1 VNGKDSRLPGIGPVR
16 EEMMRV
22 HAGLDA
28 AHTAVFLYDASGGVL
43 HLVDQAVPA
52 PPLDEFWSRI
62 FIHESLP
69 LTEAVR
75 TGAPT
80 DGGFASVEEAV
91 RHYTGFSGTANDLGR
106 MVCFP
111 LKAGDR
117 IAGVLFADGCGE
129 AADIGD
135 IDQLQRRL
143 GPQLEALAA
152 YLDEQTAP
160 LLVDIAKS
168 VYGLRDDAGVFRQE
182 PQGAGPSPTQI
193 RAAIS
198 CGTFWWRLRESVLHL
213 DGVAI
218 GEPSED
224 PEAGYTGDP
233 MPLIA
238 RIHPDDYPL
247 ARRTMAHALAEEG
260 VFALEYRARSRR
272 GSLRWIEARAR
283 VVRDEHGDPV
293 MVGILTDTTGSPSW
307 TQLASTQIDAMP
319 DGLAVLDTRWRLV
332 YANEAVAGIVG
343 LGRAELVGRRFED
356 LLAPLEPD
364 QWRPAFERVAATGAP
379 ASVELRLPSTGRWY
393 ELRAT
398 LDAGRLAVQF
408 RDVHEH
414 RMIADRDR
422 ERDMR
427 RERAGVFAAALG
439 GTLGVDDV
447 IAVFEQQMRS
457 LTEADGVA
465 MHVATGGRLRLIAA
479 VGYTQAGL
487 DGLRI
492 LDLDDPGPMSDAVNE
507 GRPQVFADG
516 AEIKSRWPFLSE
528 MCDETRT
535 GALIVLPLIYEGASL
550 GLVCLRYDLPRPV
563 SDAYLRF
570 AVRRSEQLAQALYRA
585 HRYDAELS
593 LASRLRDA
601 VFDVPL
607 DDMPGL
613 ELASEYRSPGLGL
626 SVGGDWYDAIPM
638 ARGRIGL
645 LVGDVEGHN
654 ARAVG
659 GMSMVRT
666 AIRAFAHEGYG
677 PAAILGRVNKL
688 IAGLDPDL
696 LATCCLAEL
705 DREAGTARIA
715 RAGHPAPVMS
725 LAEGTTE
732 QLTLPVGLPLGVD
745 LAETYRSVLVPMPP
759 GALLAIFSDGLV
771 ESRSLPI
778 DQGIA
783 RLVDALRGHSRTP
796 IAQLALDVVGDRF
809 DQPGLGDDLT
819 LLLARR
825 TPDAGPGG
833 VQGREDQG

>member
-1 VNGKDSRLPGIGPVR
+1 VTDPRLPGLGPAR

-22 HAGLDA
+22 HAALDA
-28 AHTAVFLYDASGGVL
+28 AHTAVFLHDASGGVL
-43 HLVDQAVPA
+43 HLIDQAVA
-52 PPLDEFWSRI
+52 TPPLDEFWSRV
-62 FIHESLP
+62 FVHESLP

-75 TGAPT
+75 TGVPT

-91 RHYTGFSGTANDLGR
+91 RRYTGFSGTANDLGR
-106 MVCFP
+106 MLCFP
-111 LKAGDR
+111 LQAGESVV
-117 IAGVLFADGCGE
+117 GVLFSDGCGALE
-129 AADIGD
+129 DIGD
-135 IDQLQRRL
+135 VQQLQGRL
-143 GPQLEALAA
+143 APQFEALAA
-152 YLDEQTAP
+152 YLNEHSAP
-160 LLVDIAKS
+160 LLVEIAKS
-168 VYGLRDDAGVFRQE
+168 VYGLRDDAGGLRTE
-182 PQGAGPSPTQI
+182 PEGGRGPSPTEI

-198 CGTFWWRLRESVLHL
+198 CGTFWWRLRDSVLHL
-213 DGVAI
+213 DGVAT
-218 GEPSED
+218 GEAGAD
-224 PEAGYTGDP
+224 PDAAGYTGNP

-247 ARRTMAHALAEEG
+247 ARRTMSHALAEEG
-260 VFALEYRARSRR
+260 VFALEYRARTSR

-283 VVRDEHGDPV
+283 VVRDENGEPV
-293 MVGILTDTTGSPSW
+293 MLGILTDTTGSPSW

-319 DGLAVLDTRWRLV
+319 DGLAVLDPHWRLV
-332 YANEAVAGIVG
+332 YANEAMAGMVG
-343 LGRAELVGRRFED
+343 LGRAELVGRRLEE
-356 LLAPLEPD
+356 LLAPLEPE
-364 QWRPAFERVAATGAP
+364 QWRPAFERVAATGVP
-379 ASVELRLPSTGRWY
+379 ASVELQLPATGRWH

-414 RMIADRDR
+414 RMLADRDR

-427 RERAGVFAAALG
+427 RERSAAFAAALG

-479 VGYTQAGL
+479 VGYTQAGV

-492 LDLDDPGPMSDAVNE
+492 LDLDEPNPMSDAVNE
-507 GRPQVFADG
+507 AEPQVYTDG
-516 AEIKSRWPFLSE
+516 EEIKRRYPFLSE
-528 MCDETRT
+528 ICDETRT
-535 GALIVLPLIYEGASL
+535 GALIVLPLMYQGSAL
-550 GLVCLRYDLPRPV
+550 GLVCLRFDRPRPV
-563 SDAYLRF
+563 SEVYLRF
-570 AVRRSEQLAQALYRA
+570 AERRSEQLAQALYRA

-666 AIRAFAHEGYG
+666 AVRAFAHEGYG

-696 LATCCLAEL
+696 LATCCFAEI
-705 DREAGTARIA
+705 DREAGMVRIA

-725 LAEGTTE
+725 LADGATE
-732 QLTLPVGLPLGVD
+732 QLSLPVGLPLGVD
-745 LAETYRSVLVPMPP
+745 PSETYRSVLVPMPP
-759 GALLAIFSDGLV
+759 GSLLALYSDGLV

-778 DQGIA
+778 DQGTA
-783 RLVDALRGHSRTP
+783 RLVEALRGHYGTP
-796 IAQLALDVVGDRF
+796 IARLAVEVIGDRF

-825 TPDAGPGG
+825 TS
-833 VQGREDQG
+833 

>member
-1 VNGKDSRLPGIGPVR
+1 VTVNRSDKRLPGLGPAR

-22 HAGLDA
+22 HAALDA
-28 AHTAVFLYDASGGVL
+28 AHSAVFLHDASGGVL
-43 HLVDQAVPA
+43 HLIDQAVA
-52 PPLDEFWSRI
+52 TPPLDEFWSRI
-62 FIHESLP
+62 FLHESLP

-75 TGAPT
+75 TGTPT
-80 DGGFASVEEAV
+80 DGGFADVEESV
-91 RHYTGFSGTANDLGR
+91 RQYTGFSGTANDLGR
-106 MVCFP
+106 MLCFP
-111 LKAGDR
+111 LTAGER
-117 IAGVLFADGCGE
+117 VVGVLYADGCGE
-129 AADIGD
+129 VADIGD
-135 IDQLQRRL
+135 VQQLQARL
-143 GPQLEALAA
+143 APRFEALAA
-152 YLDEQTAP
+152 YLDAETAP
-160 LLVDIAKS
+160 LLVEIAKS
-168 VYGLRDDAGVFRQE
+168 VYGLRDDAGAFRNE
-182 PQGAGPSPTQI
+182 PEGVQGPSPTQI

-198 CGTFWWRLRESVLHL
+198 CGTFWWRLRDSVLHL

-218 GEPSED
+218 GEPGDDED
-224 PEAGYTGDP
+224 GGYTGNP

-247 ARRTMAHALAEEG
+247 ARRTMAHAMAEEG
-260 VFALEYRARSRR
+260 GFALEYRAHTRR

-293 MVGILTDTTGSPSW
+293 MLGILTDTTGSPSW

-319 DGLAVLDTRWRLV
+319 DGLAVLDPRWRLI
-332 YANEAVAGIVG
+332 YANEAMSAIVG
-343 LGRAELVGRRFED
+343 LGRAELVGRRFEE
-356 LLAPLEPD
+356 LLAPLEPE
-364 QWRPAFERVAATGAP
+364 QWRPVFERVAASGVA
-379 ASVELRLPSTGRWY
+379 ASVELRLPSNDRWH

-398 LDAGRLAVQF
+398 FDAGRLAVQF

-414 RMIADRDR
+414 RMLADRDR

-427 RERAGVFAAALG
+427 RERAAAFAAALG

-492 LDLDDPGPMSDAVNE
+492 LDLDEPGPMSDAVNE
-507 GRPQVFADG
+507 VEPQVYADG
-516 AEIKSRWPFLSE
+516 EEIKRRYPYLSE

-535 GALIVLPLIYEGASL
+535 GALIVLPLMYNDSAL
-550 GLVCLRYDLPRPV
+550 GLVCLRYDRPRPV
-563 SDAYLRF
+563 SEVYLRF

-626 SVGGDWYDAIPM
+626 SVGGDWYDVIPM

-666 AIRAFAHEGYG
+666 AVRAFAHEGYG
-677 PAAILGRVNKL
+677 PAAILGRVNRL

-696 LATCCLAEL
+696 LATCCFAEI
-705 DREAGTARIA
+705 DREAGTVRIA

-725 LAEGTTE
+725 LAEGATE

-745 LAETYRSVLVPMPP
+745 LSETYRSVLVPMPP
-759 GALLAIFSDGLV
+759 GALLALYSDGLV

-778 DQGIA
+778 DQGTA
-783 RLVDALRGHSRTP
+783 LLVEALRGHSGTP
-796 IAQLALDVVGDRF
+796 IAQLALDVIGDRF

-825 TPDAGPGG
+825 TA
-833 VQGREDQG
+833 

>member
-1 VNGKDSRLPGIGPVR
+1 MNRIDARLPGLGPAR
-16 EEMMRV
+16 DEMMRV
-22 HAGLDA
+22 HAALDA
-28 AHTAVFLYDASGGVL
+28 AHTAVFLHDASGSVL
-43 HLVDQAVPA
+43 HLIDQSVAT

-75 TGAPT
+75 TGTPT
-80 DGGFASVEEAV
+80 DGGFADVEEGV
-91 RHYTGFSGTANDLGR
+91 RHYTGFSGTATNLGR
-106 MVCFP
+106 MLCFP
-111 LKAGDR
+111 LAVAER
-117 IAGVLFADGCGE
+117 VVGVLYADGCGDV
-129 AADIGD
+129 ADIGD
-135 IDQLQRRL
+135 VQQLQARL
-143 GPQLEALAA
+143 TPRLDALAA
-152 YLDEQTAP
+152 HLDEQTAP
-160 LLVDIAKS
+160 LLVEIAKS
-168 VYGLRDDAGVFRQE
+168 VYGRLRDDAGEFRNE
-182 PQGAGPSPTQI
+182 PERDQGPSPTEI

-198 CGTFWWRLRESVLHL
+198 CGTFWWRLRDSVLHL
-213 DGVAI
+213 DGVAT
-218 GEPSED
+218 GEPGGE
-224 PEAGYTGDP
+224 PNAPGYTGNP

-260 VFALEYRARSRR
+260 GFALEYRARTRR

-283 VVRDEHGDPV
+283 VVRDEHGDP
-293 MVGILTDTTGSPSW
+293 MMLGILTDTTGSPSW

-319 DGLAVLDTRWRLV
+319 DGLAVLDQRWRLI
-332 YANEAVAGIVG
+332 YANEALAAAVG
-343 LGRAELVGRRFED
+343 LGRAELVGRRLED
-356 LLAPLEPD
+356 LLAPLEPE
-364 QWRPAFERVAATGAP
+364 QWRPVFERVAATGVP
-379 ASVELRLPSTGRWY
+379 ASVELRLPATGRWH

-398 LDAGRLAVQF
+398 FDAGRLAVHF

-414 RMIADRDR
+414 RMLADRDR
-422 ERDMR
+422 VRDMR
-427 RERAGVFAAALG
+427 RDRAAVFAAALG

-447 IAVFEQQMRS
+447 IAVFEQQMGS

-479 VGYTQAGL
+479 VGYTQVGL

-492 LDLDDPGPMSDAVNE
+492 LDLDEPNPMSDAVNE
-507 GRPQVFADG
+507 AEPQVYADG
-516 AEIKSRWPFLSE
+516 EDIKRRYPFLSE
-528 MCDETRT
+528 MCDETNT
-535 GALIVLPLIYEGASL
+535 GALIVLPLVYEDAAL
-550 GLVCLRYDLPRPV
+550 GLVCLRYDRPRQV
-563 SDAYLRF
+563 SEAYLRF

-613 ELASEYRSPGLGL
+613 ELTSEYRSPGLGL

-666 AIRAFAHEGYG
+666 AVRAFAHEGYG
-677 PAAILGRVNKL
+677 PAAILGRVNRL

-696 LATCCLAEL
+696 LATCCFAEI
-705 DREAGTARIA
+705 DREAGTVRIA

-725 LAEGTTE
+725 LAEGATE

-759 GALLAIFSDGLV
+759 GALLALYSDGLV
-771 ESRSLPI
+771 ESRTLPI
-778 DQGIA
+778 DQGTA
-783 RLVDALRGHSRTP
+783 RLVEALRGHSGTP
-796 IAQLALDVVGDRF
+796 IGQLALDVIGDRF

-825 TPDAGPGG
+825 TA
-833 VQGREDQG
+833 